1 MSVAEF
7 IELREGIEALAGQI
21 TVFVKNKNVED
32 SRKRLDE
39 ANQKL
44 DQLKTM
50 VSTDVQVIVAERLTR
65 QLTGLSEKLATVAAK
80 KPVRKAAVR
89 KKAAKKE
96 RRTRNVERFSS
107 LRVYLSF
114 SACRAVP
121 WEDQGLIFFRALAR
135 ASSAIS
141 VS

>member
-65 QLTGLSEKLATVAAK
+65 QLTGLSEKLATMAAK

-96 RRTRNVERFSS
+96 
-107 LRVYLSF
+107 
-114 SACRAVP
+114 
-121 WEDQGLIFFRALAR
+121 
-135 ASSAIS
+135 
-141 VS
+141 

>member
-32 SRKRLDE
+32 SRKRLEE

-65 QLTGLSEKLATVAAK
+65 QLTGLSEKLETVAAK

-96 RRTRNVERFSS
+96 TKE
-107 LRVYLSF
+107 
-114 SACRAVP
+114 
-121 WEDQGLIFFRALAR
+121 
-135 ASSAIS
+135 
-141 VS
+141 